1 MGQGRKL
8 ARMAHE
14 PHIHST
20 IQERSQSISSFFK
33 SGSMD
38 KEVVAMTLKEDSR
51 LAFSTDQKL
60 ALSKT

>member
-1 MGQGRKL
+1 MGQRRKL

-14 PHIHST
+14 TNIHST
-20 IQERSQSISSFFK
+20 IQESSQSISSFFK

-51 LAFSTDQKL
+51 LAFSTDQKS